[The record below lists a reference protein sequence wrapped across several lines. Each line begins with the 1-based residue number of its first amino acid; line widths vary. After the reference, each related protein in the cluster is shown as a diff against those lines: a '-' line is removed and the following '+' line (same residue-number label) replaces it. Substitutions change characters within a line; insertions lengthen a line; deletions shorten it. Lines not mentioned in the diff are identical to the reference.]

1 MQKQLYFCNFQ
12 RTLEMSLINCE
23 INLILTWPANF
34 VILEG
39 YKVTTFAK
47 TDAKLYVPGV
57 TLSTQDCS
65 KLLHQLK
72 LGFKCTID
80 WNKYQSKVTT
90 ENQNEYLYYL
100 IYPSFQGVNRSF
112 ISSLKNNADRTGHTE
127 YFLPKVEIK
136 DYNVLIDEQNL
147 FDQPVKN
154 DLRTY
159 DNI

>member
-1 MQKQLYFCNFQ
+1 
-12 RTLEMSLINCE
+12 MSLINCE

-47 TDAKLYVPGV
+47 TDAKLYVPVV
-57 TLSTQDCS
+57 TLSTQDSS

-90 ENQNEYLYYL
+90 ENRNEDLYYL
-100 IYPSFQGVNRSF
+100 IYPSF
-112 ISSLKNNADRTGHTE
+112 
-127 YFLPKVEIK
+127 
-136 DYNVLIDEQNL
+136 
-147 FDQPVKN
+147 
-154 DLRTY
+154 
-159 DNI
+159 